1 MRQLIQILGEG
12 NENLV
17 KLVPVNRN
25 HFFNWDGF
33 FTKTLNYK
41 RAIKDCSKYHCF
53 YYDSTQ
59 MGKVYKS
66 NTKIDTTT
74 TKELINRN
82 KAMEQWKISI
92 IGLFPNIEKAPEIAD
107 IKKVELYTK
116 WRKLIPD
123 SYQDEMCPKPNDEI
137 INKVKRDKAKKAK
150 DKLIAKKTHGV
161 NANNQSNN

>member
-1 MRQLIQILGEG
+1 
-12 NENLV
+12 
-17 KLVPVNRN
+17 
-25 HFFNWDGF
+25 
-33 FTKTLNYK
+33 
-41 RAIKDCSKYHCF
+41 
-53 YYDSTQ
+53 